1 MHKAKH
7 AFALRYKKINVMNNF
22 SEVGHAKNVANLEDL
37 ISYCTGYGVA
47 YNPSQTAIQLANLNT
62 LKTNADAAIA
72 NVVSTFNAFKNAT
85 NDREIAFLPIKK
97 LTTRIIN
104 ALKASGVSEQTMK
117 DAMTINRKLQGKLT
131 KADAGKNAQPVVM
144 QNMALPNNPTPV
156 VTPISTSQQSYD
168 SLIEHFSKLIDL
180 LTSIIAYAP
189 NEVDLT
195 VASLNTTL
203 TNMKTTNTA
212 VITATTNVSNS
223 RISRNALLYTA
234 VTGLVDIAA
243 EVKSYVKSV
252 FGGTS
257 AQYKQVSKLQFKKLK

>member
-1 MHKAKH
+1 
-7 AFALRYKKINVMNNF
+7 MNNF

-47 YNPSQTAIQLANLNT
+47 YNPSQTPIMLANLST

-72 NVVSTFNAFKNAT
+72 NVVTTFNAFKNAT
-85 NDREIAFLPIKK
+85 NDREIAFLPLKK

-117 DAMTINRKLQGKLT
+117 DAMTINRKMQGKLT
-131 KADAGKNAQPVVM
+131 KADAGKNAPQYQV
-144 QNMALPNNPTPV
+144 NNIALPNNPVPV
-156 VTPISTSQQSYD
+156 VNPISTSQQSYD

-180 LTSIIAYAP
+180 LNSIIAYAP

-195 VASLNTTL
+195 VGSLNVML

-234 VTGLVDIAA
+234 VTGLVDIAI